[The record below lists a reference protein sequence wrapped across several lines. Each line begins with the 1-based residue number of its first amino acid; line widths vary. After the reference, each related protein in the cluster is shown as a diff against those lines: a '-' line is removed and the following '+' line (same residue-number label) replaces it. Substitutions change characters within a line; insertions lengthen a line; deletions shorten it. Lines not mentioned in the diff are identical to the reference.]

1 MVECVNPVMGGNSK
15 ANIAYD
21 KRGLPIM
28 DDVSASTQKTDTT
41 KSYAG
46 QMVQATKD
54 LWSETKGIPSELSRF
69 TTGQLKAI
77 EAGRRTIP
85 GFRWH
90 HNAQSAPNNMQL
102 IPKAVNNSVQH
113 IGQGSISQG
122 K

>member
-1 MVECVNPVMGGNSK
+1 MVEYVNPVMGENSK

-28 DDVSASTQKTDTT
+28 DDVSASTQKIDTT
-41 KSYAG
+41 KSYVG

-54 LWSETKGIPSELSRF
+54 LWDEIKDKPSQLSRF
-69 TTGQLKAI
+69 TAAQIADIREGKQ
-77 EAGRRTIP
+77 TIF

-90 HNAQSAPNNMQL
+90 HNAQSAPHNMQL
-102 IPKAVNNSVQH
+102 IPQAVHNSVQH
-113 IGQGSISQG
+113 IGQGSVSKG